1 MYVTDMDHI
10 EKSNLSRQFLFR
22 NSDISSPKSTTSVRA
37 VVAMNGDM
45 KVQHCDVMGCVVL

>member
-1 MYVTDMDHI
+1 VYVTDMDHI

-45 KVQHCDVMGCVVL
+45 KVRCGVC